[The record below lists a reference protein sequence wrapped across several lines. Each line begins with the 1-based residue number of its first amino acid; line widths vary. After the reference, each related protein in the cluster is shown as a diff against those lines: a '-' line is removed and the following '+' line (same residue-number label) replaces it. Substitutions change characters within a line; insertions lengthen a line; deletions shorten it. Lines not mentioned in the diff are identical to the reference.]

1 MADYLSLPELAE
13 RLGID
18 RSAIRKYIERN
29 HAKLG
34 IEIVRRATA
43 DSHGQLANCL
53 SAIDAETLLR
63 HYESRKERPVSRLA
77 QSGISHGRGYFYF
90 YSSCRRLFQSESS
103 SDTPTVWPEDLPSIV
118 HPHLRHDY

>member
-63 HYESRKERPVSRLA
+63 HYESRKEAHSARRGWRDWWSSAIRSFGQPRHSR
-77 QSGISHGRGYFYF
+77 
-90 YSSCRRLFQSESS
+90 
-103 SDTPTVWPEDLPSIV
+103 
-118 HPHLRHDY
+118 